1 MNAASQINSLAKG
14 LMAYG
19 ASEAAAKAS
28 RLLVVV
34 AVARS
39 LELTEIGVAA
49 AAMAAGDIVKSL
61 TENGVGQKIISA
73 RDDALDATCNT
84 AHKTF
89 WAWCLGLFTLQA
101 GVAGAVFLLGGSAT
115 LAALILLL
123 AVEYLF
129 MPGGLVQVALAMRA
143 GKMQQTAAISG
154 SQIVG
159 SNIAAV
165 ALALV
170 WANPLALILP
180 RVISAPFW
188 LIAQRRLHPWKANR
202 DAGYAPI
209 RPFIQFGRAVLGTE
223 VTKALR
229 LQADKVIV
237 GALMG
242 AETLGLYFMAF
253 NAGLSLANSVS
264 VALAT
269 VVFPHLCSAQ
279 DKAKALRQSI
289 SMPLSVVAP
298 IVMLQAVLAPYYVP
312 VLFGEGWDDI
322 SPVVSI
328 LCLVAIPSTLWSA
341 AAGWLRVQDRPE
353 VELWVTLILTAA
365 LLANTAMLAP
375 FGLTSVATGYALVTA
390 TILSIASA
398 PAVLLA
404 YGPDKVKA

>member
-1 MNAASQINSLAKG
+1 MTATSKINSLAKG

-73 RDDALDATCNT
+73 REDALDATCNT
-84 AHKTF
+84 AHKIF

-101 GVAGAVFLLGGSAT
+101 GVAGSILLLGGSAT
-115 LAALILLL
+115 LAALVLLL

-143 GKMQQTAAISG
+143 GKLQQTAAISG
-154 SQIVG
+154 AQIVG
-159 SNIAAV
+159 SNLAAV

-170 WANPLALILP
+170 WTNPLALILP

-188 LIAQRRLHPWKANR
+188 LIAQRRLHPWKTNR

-269 VVFPHLCSAQ
+269 VLFPHLCSAQ

-289 SMPLSVVAP
+289 SLPLFVVAP

-312 VLFGEGWDDI
+312 VLFGEGWDGI

-390 TILSIASA
+390 TILFIASA

-404 YGPDKVKA
+404 YGPDKAKA